1 MDLNSAVIHALC
13 RKELA
18 SQREDYEMSLSALMH
33 QRNQLRKE
41 KESLTQQRNTLEGAL
56 EKCRSD
62 MERLRHERDVA
73 QQIEKNSRAKSKNEI
88 SRLREALS
96 SIQSDRDQQQSEY
109 SRQNK
114 RVFSLTQENHRFSE
128 QMETQAKDLQRR
140 EQEEE
145 IMFSQLEK
153 ARRMLEQPERDKGAS
168 EGDRRLLEIE
178 LDGLRKERQGL
189 QESLRA
195 QIEVLSDLADSAD
208 TDSLQ
213 KDRLRGVAKEL
224 ARALESAVTSSY
236 NTPLSSSCS
245 SYSVTTSRDEIPG
258 TGGVSGTQMDLRS
271 LLEEVQQRARGSS
284 LSVGATSRSRSSS
297 ISGSDKKLTERLNS
311 ELNKF
316 KEQKD
321 SLSGKISDLK
331 EENQSISE
339 KLLRENRQNELFRA
353 ELLELQRHYDQC
365 VSRMGMKEQ
374 EAIRLNEQLDKL
386 KGERDH
392 FNTNT
397 SVDDV
402 SAFER
407 VNPFSKLCEGHM
419 RTISRQW
426 SQDNSHLVH
435 DENSFTMVS
444 ELTDPSATLG
454 GLSPSLTANDTTA
467 VLQAQIDE
475 TITSNLPPRLVP
487 YSVQGPSPELEEPE
501 ESRLSAVSRLR
512 EERDQ
517 LEQKLQAAERDNC
530 ELRTQLSRAADR
542 RPASQLFERISQ
554 METEKQKLITENNQ
568 LREDVRFRAP
578 SEGEGL
584 QERNQHLSS
593 KLVEAVRLLESN
605 SKEKKALVL
614 MLFGSDTNPTTT
626 AMNDVTRRV
635 DQIISERDA
644 LRSTADSLTEQL
656 SGLRQDTDSS
666 QALEGLMGEIAV
678 LRERVNLAEDE
689 NLELTQH
696 LADMVRERDQMRQI
710 VSKAEVSCLELRQH
724 NERLTRAH
732 TQLDTEHEEVSAELQ
747 LAREAYA
754 QVVEERD
761 TLFLQNEQLTA
772 QYMDAVE
779 CKQRVVEEHAVSLA
793 QMDGLWRLR
802 ADAESPR
809 ARTPTHIWGEGWDR
823 KTTVLHL
830 SPKQDPA
837 VYLAGGKGQTLL
849 PNPNAIIVV
858 DVLPSSPA
866 YLQLHPGD
874 IIESIDS
881 CDCSLLSK
889 SEVISK
895 LAHSE
900 NSAPE
905 LVVLRRRGP
914 HRLLVIPDVKL
925 PSTRSQRPSSR
936 NQLSS
941 SASFPGSRNQEAPCQ
956 IPEPCD
962 LLDNKISQ
970 ISLTSSL
977 ASYTELQRYAARGSN
992 PLASS
997 LASQAV
1003 LTTEHIDVVL
1013 LGTRDSKGGFGFS
1026 YSWESQFLVSA
1037 LTKTGAASSQ
1047 LIPGDKIV
1055 KVNGVSVLQAKP
1067 SSVKRLIR
1075 NNKNLLKL
1083 SIVRSVIPGSS
1094 NVMPELNQDIFSDTE
1109 AIEEITHQ
1117 RMAVQAQEKDYHS
1130 AGESKSEDKGFLRN
1144 RLSLI
1149 RSKKRRKS
1157 SVPVP
1162 VESDTEDTNAPS
1174 STSALSKIKAVRVL
1188 RMKKKQASFRE
1199 ELEPPREDPTEDRR
1213 TYEDARHPLHSL
1225 AVEEVFG
1232 ERKIDCPT
1240 TPINLPGLPAPLVEV
1255 LEPDSDYVQT
1265 RIKIQPNTPVNETT
1279 PPSLPQEASEEDRAN
1294 SSGFLLARDACGRT
1308 TFRNLPDLD
1317 RKLANKRHSLTSA
1330 PAINT
1335 ISGSAEGLQVPLVS
1349 RSAEMFVS
1357 KNQQLSPD
1365 SVCDVVLAS
1374 QEHHQPQSELCPKTE
1389 KTSVQQGQ
1397 AFRSISPLSLQRSL
1411 LDKKSTLST
1420 QDPRPPALN
1429 SESSPL
1435 DSFLDE
1441 ARALI
1446 CPKQQAVAMGWT
1458 DPHPAHEY
1466 IRANFTIQG
1475 HQFLTVTEGTVYQIL
1490 EVNPP
1495 HMIGFMSVAPI
1506 FPEEVQVRE
1515 GHIPTEQTGR
1525 EMLQNLKPSLDLRRL
1540 KVYSPVKLY
1549 KGPRPVLIFGPLS
1562 GEIGQQLE
1570 KAYAPDFVVCPK
1582 AFVRANDEQ
1591 MKDQLCN
1598 DIAKGLILDLTA
1610 NSQKSYMFFE
1620 LDYVQAQ
1627 IKEDKHSI
1635 LNSSPKII
1643 GQLKEKGI
1651 PAIAILI
1658 KARSPNT
1665 IMSFSSR
1672 GLSEKDCMQMFHAF
1686 EHIEMDLEPHL
1697 HASLMLVKMPVLV
1710 EQIREVIQREQGLP
1724 VWMNV

>member
-1 MDLNSAVIHALC
+1 MDPNSAVIHAPC

-41 KESLTQQRNTLEGAL
+41 KEGLTQQRNTLEAAL
-56 EKCRSD
+56 EKSRSD
-62 MERLRHERDVA
+62 LERLRHERDVV

-96 SIQSDRDQQQSEY
+96 SIQADRDQQQSEY
-109 SRQNK
+109 NRQNK
-114 RVFSLTQENHRFSE
+114 RVFSLTQENHRFSDQLE
-128 QMETQAKDLQRR
+128 VQARDLQRR
-140 EQEEE
+140 EKLEETLL
-145 IMFSQLEK
+145 SQLDK
-153 ARRMLEQPERDKGAS
+153 ARSGLEHLERDKGAC

-189 QESLRA
+189 QDTLMA
-195 QIEVLSDLADSAD
+195 QIDVLSKSAD
-208 TDSLQ
+208 TTETSSLPQ
-213 KDRLRGVAKEL
+213 GGLRGVAKEL
-224 ARALESAVTSSY
+224 SRALESAVTSSY

-245 SYSVTTSRDEIPG
+245 SYSVTTSREEIPG
-258 TGGVSGTQMDLRS
+258 TGGVPGGQIDLRS
-271 LLEEVQQRARGSS
+271 LLEEVQQRGRGSS
-284 LSVGATSRSRSSS
+284 LSVGGTSRSRSSS
-297 ISGSDKKLTERLNS
+297 LSGSEKKLTERLNS
-311 ELNKF
+311 ELHRF

-321 SLSGKISDLK
+321 SLSGKISDLR

-365 VSRMGMKEQ
+365 VSRLVLKEQ
-374 EAIRLNEQLDKL
+374 EAMRLNEQLDRL
-386 KGERDH
+386 KSERDH

-402 SAFER
+402 TSFER
-407 VNPFSKLCEGHM
+407 VNPFSKLCEGHT

-426 SQDNSHLVH
+426 SQDNSHLAH

-454 GLSPSLTANDTTA
+454 GLSASLTVNETA
-467 VLQAQIDE
+467 SVLQAQIDE
-475 TITSNLPPRLVP
+475 TISSNLPPRVVP
-487 YSVQGPSPELEEPE
+487 YSVQGPSPELGEPE
-501 ESRLSAVSRLR
+501 EARQSLSHLR

-517 LEQKLQAAERDNC
+517 LEQQLQSAELDNY
-530 ELRTQLSRAADR
+530 ELRTLLSRAADR

-568 LREDVRFRAP
+568 LREGTQPRSRSPPV
-578 SEGEGL
+578 GEGL
-584 QERNQHLSS
+584 QERNQHLSQ
-593 KLVEAVRLLESN
+593 KLVEAVRILESN
-605 SKEKKALVL
+605 NKEKKALIVK
-614 MLFGSDTNPTTT
+614 LFGSEANPTSTS
-626 AMNDVTRRV
+626 MNDVTRRV
-635 DQIISERDA
+635 GQIMSEKDA
-644 LRSTADSLTEQL
+644 LRATAESLTDQL
-656 SGLRQDTDSS
+656 SGLRQEADSG
-666 QALEGLMGEIAV
+666 QALESLRGEIAV

-696 LADMVRERDQMRQI
+696 LADMVRERDHMQQV
-710 VSKAEVSCLELRQH
+710 VSKAEVACLDLREQ
-724 NERLTRAH
+724 NERLS
-732 TQLDTEHEEVSAELQ
+732 QLDSEHEEVSAELQ

-754 QVVEERD
+754 QLAEERD
-761 TLFLQNEQLTA
+761 TLCLQNEQLTA
-772 QYMDAVE
+772 QYIDAVE
-779 CKQRVVEEHAVSLA
+779 CKQRVVEEHAVTLA

-802 ADAESPR
+802 ADLESPR
-809 ARTPTHIWGEGWDR
+809 ARTPTHIWGESWDR
-823 KTTVLHL
+823 KRTVLQL
-830 SPKQDPA
+830 SPKQDHSIF
-837 VYLAGGKGQTLL
+837 LAGGKGQPLL
-849 PNPNAIIVV
+849 PNPNAVIVV

-866 YLQLHPGD
+866 YHQLHPGD

-881 CDCSLLSK
+881 CDCSLLCK
-889 SEVISK
+889 SEVIHK

-914 HRLLVIPDVKL
+914 HRLLVIPDLKP
-925 PSTRSQRPSSR
+925 PSSRSQRPSGR

-941 SASFPGSRNQEAPCQ
+941 SASFPGSRNQETPCHT
-956 IPEPCD
+956 PEPCD
-962 LLDNKISQ
+962 ILDNKISQ

-977 ASYTELQRYAARGSN
+977 ASHTELQRYAARGSN
-992 PLASS
+992 PLATS
-997 LASQAV
+997 LASQVV
-1003 LTTEHIDVVL
+1003 LTTEQIDVVL

-1055 KVNGVSVLQAKP
+1055 KVNGVPVLQAKP

-1075 NNKNLLKL
+1075 NNKNHLKL

-1094 NVMPELNQDIFSDTE
+1094 SGMPVSQDIFSDTE
-1109 AIEEITHQ
+1109 ATEVITKQ
-1117 RMAVQAQEKDYHS
+1117 RVAVQPQEKDYHS

-1144 RLSLI
+1144 RLSLM

-1162 VESDTEDTNAPS
+1162 VDSDTEDTAAPS
-1174 STSALSKIKAVRVL
+1174 STSALNKIRAVRAL
-1188 RMKKKQASFRE
+1188 RKRKKHASFKE
-1199 ELEPPREDPTEDRR
+1199 ELEPPREDPSEDRR
-1213 TYEDARHPLHSL
+1213 TYEDTRHPLHRL
-1225 AVEEVFG
+1225 AVEVFD
-1232 ERKIDCPT
+1232 ERRIDCPVIPVNPLGYP
-1240 TPINLPGLPAPLVEV
+1240 TPLIEV
-1255 LEPDSDYVQT
+1255 LEPGDEFVQT
-1265 RIKIQPNTPVNETT
+1265 RINIQPNTPVNETILSPPQDT
-1279 PPSLPQEASEEDRAN
+1279 PEDKAN
-1294 SSGFLLARDACGRT
+1294 SPGFLLARDACGRT

-1335 ISGSAEGLQVPLVS
+1335 ISGSVDDLQVPVVS

-1357 KNQQLSPD
+1357 KSPPD
-1365 SVCDVVLAS
+1365 PVCDTVLAS
-1374 QEHHQPQSELCPKTE
+1374 QEHHQPQSELGPVSE
-1389 KTSVQQGQ
+1389 VSSV
-1397 AFRSISPLSLQRSL
+1397 RSISPLSLQRSL
-1411 LDKKSTLST
+1411 LHNKSTPPS
-1420 QDPRPPALN
+1420 PRPPALS
-1429 SESSPL
+1429 SESSAL

-1441 ARALI
+1441 ARALV
-1446 CPKQQAVAMGWT
+1446 CPKPQQAAATGWGDT
-1458 DPHPAHEY
+1458 QPAHEY

-1490 EVNPP
+1490 EVNPS
-1495 HMIGFMSVAPI
+1495 HMPGFMSVAPI

-1515 GHIPTEQTGR
+1515 GHIPTEQTGK
-1525 EMLQNLKPSLDLRRL
+1525 EMLQNLKPNLDLRRL

-1549 KGPRPVLIFGPLS
+1549 HGSRPVLIFGPLS

-1570 KAYAPDFVVCPK
+1570 KAYASEFIVCPK

-1620 LDYVQAQ
+1620 LDYIQAQ
-1627 IKEDKHSI
+1627 IKEDRHSI

-1672 GLSEKDCMQMFHAF
+1672 NLSDKDCMQMFLAF
-1686 EHIEMDLEPHL
+1686 EHIEVDLEPHL

-1724 VWMNV
+1724 VWMKV